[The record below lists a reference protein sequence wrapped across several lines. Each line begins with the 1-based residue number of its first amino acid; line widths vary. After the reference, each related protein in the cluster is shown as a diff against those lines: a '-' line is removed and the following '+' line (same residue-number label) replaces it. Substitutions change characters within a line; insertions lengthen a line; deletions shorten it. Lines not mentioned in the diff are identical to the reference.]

1 MEYVRPQL
9 EQIRFSGGHE
19 KYSLG
24 PRLGEKAWGEK
35 AGGGGEQNYFCPG
48 GKRNAQSNCIQ
59 EDQ

>member
-35 AGGGGEQNYFCPG
+35 AGGGG
-48 GKRNAQSNCIQ
+48 
-59 EDQ
+59 